1 MLRWAGRQNGCT
13 NSYYFLKK
21 LLNDKFAGNFRNFAI
36 SMNFSISIF
45 RFCAAALL
53 AIVLLFPRYTRHGTE
68 ATLAWDVSGYYL
80 YLPATFIYH
89 DLKKVSF
96 LPDIIEKYQPSF
108 SPDQAFP
115 IENGNQVM
123 KYSAGMA
130 VLYLPFFAI
139 GHVIAKLGGYP
150 ADGFSLP
157 YQASIHL
164 GCVFMAIV
172 GLWFLRKILLRYFPD
187 RTVGWTLL
195 LIALGT
201 NFLNYATFDAA
212 NAHGCLFMLVALLTH
227 LTIRYHDRPTLRG
240 SAGLGTVIGLLAL
253 VRPTEVLYAIIPLLW
268 GVNSLA
274 TLRQRVGFFIKNWPQ
289 LLLAGIATAAIGSI
303 QLVYWKYVSGHWFV
317 YSYGDQSFSF
327 LYPHFMD
334 VFFSYRKGWL
344 VYTPLMAFALV
355 GFWFLVKRFST
366 QSPIINHQSPVITI
380 ILFFLL
386 NTWIVCA
393 WDIWWYG
400 GAFGQRAMIQSY
412 PLLAF
417 PLSAFLVFMDE
428 KPWRK
433 WLFGALLA
441 GCVALNLFQTYQ
453 AHWGPWEAE
462 AMTGAY
468 YRRIFAKLKDD
479 QNDKLLLDTREGFFG
494 EKKNAKL
501 IYSTDFEEV
510 TDTVGVSGKFFKSGS
525 KAVFC
530 APQMPFSHTVEIT
543 RSVEMTRGKW
553 LHIAADFYCEAKIWE
568 AWNMPQLVVRFE
580 QQGNSIRERALR
592 PMRVMQ
598 PGQWTEVGM
607 DIKVPRADFDRMKI
621 FLWCPGGQGEL
632 WVDDLKIETFED

>member
-1 MLRWAGRQNGCT
+1 
-13 NSYYFLKK
+13 
-21 LLNDKFAGNFRNFAI
+21 
-36 SMNFSISIF
+36 MNFSVSIF
-45 RFCAAALL
+45 RFCAATIL
-53 AIVLLFPRYTRHGTE
+53 AITLLFPRYNRPGTE

-96 LPDIIEKYQPSF
+96 LPKIIEKYQPSF

-157 YQASIHL
+157 YQAAIHL
-164 GCVFMAIV
+164 GSVLMAIV

-187 RTVGWTLL
+187 RLVGWTVL

-201 NFLNYATFDAA
+201 NILNYATFDAA
-212 NAHGCLFMLVALLTH
+212 NAHGWLFMLVALLIH
-227 LTIRYHDRPTLRG
+227 LTICYHDRPTLLR
-240 SAGLGTVIGLLAL
+240 ATGLGAVIGLLGL
-253 VRPTEVLYAIIPLLW
+253 VRPTEILYAIIPLLW
-268 GVNSLA
+268 GVNNVT
-274 TLRQRVGFFIKNWPQ
+274 TLGQRMVLFIKNWPH
-289 LLLAGIATAAIGSI
+289 LLMAGLATVFIGGI
-303 QLVYWKYVSGHWFV
+303 QLAYWKYVSDHWFV

-327 LYPHFMD
+327 LHPHFMD

-355 GFWFLVKRFST
+355 GFWFLVRGFSGRP
-366 QSPIINHQSPVITI
+366 QFSIFNSQFSIV
-380 ILFFLL
+380 LFFLF

-417 PLSAFLVFMDE
+417 PLTAFLVFMGE
-428 KPWRK
+428 KKWRK
-433 WLFGALLA
+433 LLFGSLLA

-479 QNDKLLLDTREGFFG
+479 PNDKLLLDTREGFFG
-494 EKKNAKL
+494 EKKNLKL

-510 TDTVGVSGKFFKSGS
+510 RDTVGVGSKLAKSGS
-525 KAVFC
+525 KAIFC
-530 APQMPFSHTVEIT
+530 APQTPFSHTLLIT
-543 RSVEMTRGKW
+543 RPSEIIHGEW
-553 LHIAADFYCEAKIWE
+553 LHITADFYCEAKIWE

-580 QQGNSIRERALR
+580 QQGNTIKERALR

-598 PGQWTEVGM
+598 ANEWTKVGM
-607 DIKVPRADFDRMKI
+607 NIKVPSSDFDRMNI

-632 WVDDLKIETFED
+632 WMDDLKIETFED